1 MFHHTVGV
9 DVSKRHLD
17 AYQLPEEKA
26 AQFTND
32 AAGFRELIAWI
43 GKSIECVAYEP
54 TGPYHRDFELA
65 LLKAKL
71 PMAKVNP
78 WQARRFAQATGQRA
92 KTDQVDARMLAG
104 MAATLTLRPTPL
116 ASKHQ
121 RALRDLQT
129 GKNKLIRERT
139 AQLNRGDHL
148 RDPLLKQQ
156 HQTHLNMLNRHLKAI
171 DAKIQ
176 KLIAAEPTLARK
188 AEIIASIPSLAS
200 NTAANLL
207 AEMPELGTL
216 SNKAAASLAGL
227 APIARESGA
236 WQGRRFIQGGRH
248 PVRRLLYMPAV
259 AAVRCNPDMKQTYRM
274 LAERGK
280 PGKVA
285 IVAVMR
291 KLLILANV
299 LIQQDRLWTP
309 QRPQAHTKQPIGE
322 SPLPMPSPEHTPP
335 ESNRRNT
342 QRTNPTPFA
351 LRPPIPLAA
360 HA

>member
-1 MFHHTVGV
+1 MIHHTVGV
-9 DVSKRHLD
+9 DISKRHLD
-17 AYQLPEEKA
+17 AHQLPEEKA

-32 AAGFRELIAWI
+32 AAGFRQLIAWI
-43 GKSIECVAYEP
+43 GTPVKCVAYEP

-71 PMAKVNP
+71 PLAKVNP

-92 KTDQVDARMLAG
+92 KTDAVDARMLAG

-116 ASKHQ
+116 PSKRQ
-121 RALRDLQT
+121 RALSDLQSA
-129 GKNKLIRERT
+129 KNKLIRDRT
-139 AQLNRGDHL
+139 AQLNGGDHL

-259 AAVRCNPDMKQTYRM
+259 AAVRCNPDMKQTYRT

-342 QRTNPTPFA
+342 QRTNHTPV
-351 LRPPIPLAA
+351 PIGPSISLAA